1 MAQLSEDLS
10 DCTALVVDGN
20 PNSRS
25 ILVAQ
30 LRDLGLRQVLQATRT
45 INARKQ
51 LETQQFDFV
60 LCEMRFADESIS
72 GQDLLDDLRRNYLL
86 PFHTVF
92 IMITSEATYTKVAEA
107 AESAMDGYLLK
118 PHKASHLAERLFVA
132 RSRKRS
138 LQAIFDAIDGQQF
151 ERAAAMCVERF
162 ESKGLFWLYA
172 ARVGA
177 ELLLRMQRF
186 DEAQTL
192 YQTVVDARQLPWAKL
207 GIARTQLESGRLG
220 AATTSLDK
228 LISEDASFA
237 DAYDMLARAQFE
249 LGQFDKA
256 LQTYKAAYSLT
267 PASISRMQSAA
278 MMAFYAGEISD
289 AGQRLDRTVR
299 AGMES
304 RMFDMQSMVLF
315 AFTRLG
321 LEDRRGLQRCLDDC
335 KRLVEKDPE
344 SKRNRQLTAFVEQ
357 LNQLQRREINLVTA
371 FVEQMAKGIQ
381 DSEFNSEIASNLL
394 ALLAQ
399 MRCRSVHFADADRIV
414 QQVGMRFCSNRA
426 VTELLAAS
434 GAAHPPYAQHIR
446 AAQASILEVAET
458 AMSNHRAGDTRT
470 AVTSLIAKASETLNV
485 RLIDNAFQLLLQH
498 GDKLPD
504 GEALKAQVL
513 ALRTQAGA
521 GNRKVSLGNQRRQ
534 AGGVMLRTG
543 SRQQPGQLP

>member
-371 FVEQMAKGIQ
+371 FVDQMAKGIQ

-434 GAAHPPYAQHIR
+434 AAAHPPYAQHIR

>member
-1 MAQLSEDLS
+1 
-10 DCTALVVDGN
+10 
-20 PNSRS
+20 
-25 ILVAQ
+25 
-30 LRDLGLRQVLQATRT
+30 
-45 INARKQ
+45 
-51 LETQQFDFV
+51 
-60 LCEMRFADESIS
+60 
-72 GQDLLDDLRRNYLL
+72 
-86 PFHTVF
+86 
-92 IMITSEATYTKVAEA
+92 
-107 AESAMDGYLLK
+107 
-118 PHKASHLAERLFVA
+118 
-132 RSRKRS
+132 
-138 LQAIFDAIDGQQF
+138 
-151 ERAAAMCVERF
+151 
-162 ESKGLFWLYA
+162 
-172 ARVGA
+172 
-177 ELLLRMQRF
+177 
-186 DEAQTL
+186 
-192 YQTVVDARQLPWAKL
+192 
-207 GIARTQLESGRLG
+207 
-220 AATTSLDK
+220 
-228 LISEDASFA
+228 
-237 DAYDMLARAQFE
+237 
-249 LGQFDKA
+249 
-256 LQTYKAAYSLT
+256 
-267 PASISRMQSAA
+267 

-371 FVEQMAKGIQ
+371 FVDQMAKGIQ

-434 GAAHPPYAQHIR
+434 AAAHPPYADHIR
-446 AAQASILEVAET
+446 AAQTSILEVAET
-458 AMSNHRAGDTRT
+458 AMSHHRAGDTRT
-470 AVTSLIAKASETLNV
+470 AVTTLIAKASETLNV

>member
-371 FVEQMAKGIQ
+371 FVDQMAKGIQ

-434 GAAHPPYAQHIR
+434 AAAHPPYADHIR
-446 AAQASILEVAET
+446 AAQTSILEVAET
-458 AMSNHRAGDTRT
+458 AMSHHRAGDTRT
-470 AVTSLIAKASETLNV
+470 AVTTLIAKASETLNV

>member
-434 GAAHPPYAQHIR
+434 AAAHPPYAQHIR

>member
-118 PHKASHLAERLFVA
+118 PHKASHLAERLYVA

-434 GAAHPPYAQHIR
+434 AAAHPPYAQHIR

-458 AMSNHRAGDTRT
+458 AMSHHRAGDTRT